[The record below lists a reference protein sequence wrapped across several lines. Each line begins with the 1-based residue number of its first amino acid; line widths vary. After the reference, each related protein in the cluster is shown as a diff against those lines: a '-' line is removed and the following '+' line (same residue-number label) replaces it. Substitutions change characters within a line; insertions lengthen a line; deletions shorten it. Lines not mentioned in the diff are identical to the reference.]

1 MGRERDGRGVALAA
15 RPLEVLLYLAR
26 RRDRVVP
33 RDELM
38 ERVWPPRGDAGL

>member
-26 RRDRVVP
+26 SRDRVVP
-33 RDELM
+33 GDELM
-38 ERVWPPRGDAGL
+38 ELVWPPHGAAGL